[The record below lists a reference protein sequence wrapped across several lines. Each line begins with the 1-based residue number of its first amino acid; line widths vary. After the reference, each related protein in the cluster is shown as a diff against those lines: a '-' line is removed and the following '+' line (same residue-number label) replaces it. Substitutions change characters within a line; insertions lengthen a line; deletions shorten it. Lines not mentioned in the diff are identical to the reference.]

1 MSRVNST
8 PKKWRRGGT
17 KNSPSKTQKD
27 FIEGEFTQY
36 KTEIFYNDAT
46 RTFTMYLLG
55 EITAPEDYVNV
66 FNTFN
71 QAVDGETIEMFI
83 VSGGGRKDTMDA
95 IRGAAERTEA
105 FTKAI
110 VGDVGSAA
118 TIIPLI
124 FDELEALPN
133 TEFFC
138 HNYSGGAF
146 GKHHELMSQ
155 VDFMKKE
162 MPECFRRYYKHF
174 LTDEEIE
181 YVIAGND
188 IYLNAEEVNERWQ
201 RVLAFRESELDVII
215 EADREATREH
225 YIAELKKLGV
235 DVQQTP
241 VVPETATKVK
251 TKKIKES

>member
-1 MSRVNST
+1 MIRNT
-8 PKKWRRGGT
+8 LRNKKGPSKG
-17 KNSPSKTQKD
+17 SPSKVQNDDMEVD
-27 FIEGEFTQY
+27 FKQY
-36 KTEIFYNDAT
+36 KTDIFYNEEKK
-46 RTFTMYLLG
+46 TFSIYITDVV
-55 EITAPEDYVNV
+55 TAPSDYVNV
-66 FNTFN
+66 LNTFE
-71 QAVDGETIEMFI
+71 QAREDETIEVWFCTP
-83 VSGGGRKDTMDA
+83 GGRKDTLDL

-110 VGDVGSAA
+110 LGDVASAG
-118 TIIPLI
+118 TIIPLA
-124 FDELEALPN
+124 FDDLEALPN
-133 TEFFC
+133 TEFMI

-146 GKHHELMSQ
+146 GKHHELITQ
-155 VDFMKKE
+155 ADFMKLEYPE
-162 MPECFRRYYKHF
+162 MFRRYYKHF
-174 LTDEEIE
+174 LTDEEVE

-188 IYLNAEEVNERWQ
+188 IYLNADEVNERWQ